1 MVGAGGPALI
11 IEPEPA
17 GAALRSCEQARRRPP
32 VSRSVVVMIRGRRPS
47 TLRTTARAPA
57 PPWGEVGVPA
67 RAGGSRL
74 DLTYGLARVGAV
86 VIGLGLSDV
95 LPVRQRPVGQGSK

>member
-1 MVGAGGPALI
+1 MSV
-11 IEPEPA
+11 
-17 GAALRSCEQARRRPP
+17 
-32 VSRSVVVMIRGRRPS
+32 SVVGTIRGRRPS
-47 TLRTTARAPA
+47 TLRTTAPHPV

-95 LPVRQRPVGQGSK
+95 LPVRQRPVGQGSQ